1 MDLFIKLIWD
11 LKEVGSIFLKNQ
23 VFYLLCPI
31 NNKHAIYLNISR
43 SENKLGEKNSF
54 LFKYGSKDTRRKN
67 D

>member
-11 LKEVGSIFLKNQ
+11 LKEVGSVFLKNQ

-43 SENKLGEKNSF
+43 SENKLGEKIF
-54 LFKYGSKDTRRKN
+54 FIQTWLQRYKKKK
-67 D
+67 